1 MRRVRPVMANGRL
14 SRTYAARSISWFPST
29 TQIWCTKCGTT
40 PKILKFLSGN
50 FAGFRSLS
58 PPFLAASC
66 SLIPEINSLFARF
79 GNLLSK

>member
-40 PKILKFLSGN
+40 PKILKFPSGN
-50 FAGFRSLS
+50 FAGVPLTE
-58 PPFLAASC
+58 L
-66 SLIPEINSLFARF
+66 SLFGGILF
-79 GNLLSK
+79 PDP